1 MLRFNNNKGSAL
13 MQVLVLGSVIAAIVL
28 LVLRFSVTRTTNIV
42 KTKRRVAAKAYAE
55 ACMAQYNS
63 IAMERELNGL
73 PPLIEY
79 TCTLNINKNGV
90 DSVITNTMV
99 ITADQTVPY
108 SKIEMDIRESDK
120 L

>member
-1 MLRFNNNKGSAL
+1 MFRMNNRGSAL

-73 PPLIEY
+73 PPLTEY
-79 TCTLNINKNGV
+79 TCSLKINKNGV
-90 DSVITNTMV
+90 DSVITNTMTV
-99 ITADQTVPY
+99 TQDQAVPY
-108 SKIEMDIRESDK
+108 ARLEMDIKESDK